1 MKIILS
7 PFTNPKL
14 NLALEEYIL
23 NEFTQGEII
32 MLWRN
37 ERSVIIGKNQNAYAE
52 IDLDFVEKNAIPV
65 VRRMTGGGAV
75 FHDLG
80 NLNFTFIS
88 DYKEGD
94 FGSYKAFAQPVCD
107 YLKTLGLA
115 AEVTGRNDI
124 EANGFKISG
133 NAQTVAKNRI
143 LQHGTLLYSADLKS
157 LSSALK
163 PKAQKL
169 SGKGITSVRSRVE
182 NIKNLAN
189 CALSAEEFMK
199 NLFEFFLAL
208 PNAEQKELSTDDIKR
223 AENLC
228 SEKYEKFE
236 WNFGFSPE
244 FEVVKEK
251 TFTGGNLEAHLQ
263 IRDGIIADIKIYGD
277 FFGILP
283 VCELEK
289 ALVGAQFIGSA
300 VSEKIKNIKVSDY
313 ISGLSNDEFLS
324 VLF

>member
-7 PFTNPKL
+7 PFTKPNL

-23 NEFTQGEII
+23 NEYTQGDVV

-37 ERSVIIGKNQNAYAE
+37 ESSVIIGKNQNTYAE
-52 IDLDFVEKNAIPV
+52 IDVDFVEKNAIPV
-65 VRRMTGGGAV
+65 VRRITGGGAV

-80 NLNFTFIS
+80 NVNFTFIS

-94 FGSYKAFAQPVCD
+94 FGAYKTFAKPVCD
-107 YLKTLGLA
+107 YLKTLGLT
-115 AEVTGRNDI
+115 AEVSGRNDI
-124 EANGFKISG
+124 EADGFKISG
-133 NAQTVAKNRI
+133 NAQTVVKNRI

-157 LSSALK
+157 LALALK

-189 CALSAEEFMK
+189 SSLSTEEF
-199 NLFEFFLAL
+199 LSELYEFFLSL
-208 PNAEQKELSTDDIKR
+208 PDAEKKELSENDIKA
-223 AENLC
+223 AEKLC
-228 SEKYEKFE
+228 CEKYEKFE

-244 FEVVKEK
+244 FSLVKEK
-251 TFTGGNLEAHLQ
+251 RFTSGNIEIHLQ
-263 IRDGIIADIKIYGD
+263 IKDGIIADIKIFGD

-283 VCELEK
+283 VSELEN
-289 ALVGAQFIGSA
+289 ALIGAEFIGSA
-300 VSEKIKNIKVSDY
+300 VLERIKDIPISDY
-313 ISGLSNDEFLS
+313 ISGLTSDEFLS
-324 VLF
+324 LLF